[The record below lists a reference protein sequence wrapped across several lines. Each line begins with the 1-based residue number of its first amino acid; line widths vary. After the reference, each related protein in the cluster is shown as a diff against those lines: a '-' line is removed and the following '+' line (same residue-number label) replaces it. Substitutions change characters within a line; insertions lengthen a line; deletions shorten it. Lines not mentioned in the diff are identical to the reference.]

1 MGRVILSGACQVTL
15 GSPGQEHFKGIA
27 PPLQRAFRVVSCA
40 KRFNVGVAPQRE
52 RVGGAAVEV
61 IRSPV
66 VTPALRLGAL
76 GEFFDGGKAFV
87 SCHSY
92 DAS

>member
-1 MGRVILSGACQVTL
+1 
-15 GSPGQEHFKGIA
+15 
-27 PPLQRAFRVVSCA
+27 
-40 KRFNVGVAPQRE
+40 
-52 RVGGAAVEV
+52 V

-66 VTPALRLGAL
+66 VASPLRLGAL